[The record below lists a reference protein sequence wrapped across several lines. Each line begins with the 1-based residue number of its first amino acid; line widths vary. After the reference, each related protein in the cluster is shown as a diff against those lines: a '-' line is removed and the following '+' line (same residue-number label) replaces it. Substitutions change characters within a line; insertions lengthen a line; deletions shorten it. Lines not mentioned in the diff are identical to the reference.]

1 MLMAASRCS
10 RAPKAGIDEIT
21 VAGKAGNLLHSAKE
35 IDINECLIA
44 GEEMLTAANTPQVV
58 EEKKQK
64 KNTYPDAH
72 THTHTHTEEAELIF
86 CTHVGV
92 LYAQTHR

>member
-1 MLMAASRCS
+1 MCRGLAMLMAASRCS
-10 RAPKAGIDEIT
+10 RAPKAGVDEIT
-21 VAGKAGNLLHSAKE
+21 VAGKAGNLLHSAEE

-44 GEEMLTAANTPQVV
+44 GEEILTAANTPQVV
-58 EEKKQK
+58 GKK
-64 KNTYPDAH
+64 
-72 THTHTHTEEAELIF
+72 THTHTSGCTHREEAQLIF

>member
-1 MLMAASRCS
+1 MCVCVCRGLAVLMAASRCS

-58 EEKKQK
+58 EEKKQNK
-64 KNTYPDAH
+64 THTQMRTH
-72 THTHTHTEEAELIF
+72 THTHTHT
-86 CTHVGV
+86 
-92 LYAQTHR
+92 QRRQS